1 MTKSRSKRL
10 RKKLHVGEFT
20 EYGFNI
26 NFELN
31 KPVTDEEIDDFLDTF
46 LDDVIEK
53 NGLIYG
59 GGFGVTFDGFVILE
73 KRGSPTEEHRQLIKT
88 WLESKKEIRIFHIG
102 EFVNAWHD
110 K

>member
-1 MTKSRSKRL
+1 MAKSRSKRL

-31 KPVTDEEIDDFLDTF
+31 KPVTDGEIEAFLDTF
-46 LDDVIEK
+46 LDDLIEK

-59 GGFGVTFDGFVILE
+59 GGFGVKFDGFVILE
-73 KRGSPTEEHRQLIKT
+73 KRGSTTEEHRQLIKV
-88 WLESKKEIRIFHIG
+88 WLESKKEIKNFQIG
-102 EFVNAWHD
+102 ELVNAWYG
-110 K
+110 

>member
-1 MTKSRSKRL
+1 MAKSRSKRL

-31 KPVTDEEIDDFLDTF
+31 KPVTDEDIEAILDTF
-46 LDDVIEK
+46 LDDLIEK

-59 GGFGVTFDGFVILE
+59 GGFGVKFDGFVILE
-73 KRGSPTEEHRQLIKT
+73 KRGSTTEEHRQLIKV
-88 WLESKKEIRIFHIG
+88 WLESKKEIKNFQIG
-102 EFVNAWHD
+102 ELVNAWYG
-110 K
+110 

>member
-1 MTKSRSKRL
+1 MAKSPSKRL

-31 KPVTDEEIDDFLDTF
+31 KPVTDEEIEAFLNTF
-46 LDDVIEK
+46 LDDLIEK

-59 GGFGVTFDGFVILE
+59 GGFGVKFDGFVILE
-73 KRGSPTEEHRQLIKT
+73 KRGSTTEEHRQLIKF
-88 WLESKKEIRIFHIG
+88 WLESRKEIKKFQIG
-102 EFVNAWHD
+102 ELVNAWYG
-110 K
+110 